1 MADDRNQISPGAR
14 LAFLR
19 EAFRNR
25 EAAAQARDLA
35 AATELTDVRTEYIA
49 QGRRFD
55 EMADR
60 LERLA
65 NGASSAVI
73 LSIST
78 RGAS

>member
-1 MADDRNQISPGAR
+1 MADDRIQISPGAR
-14 LAFLR
+14 SAFLR

-35 AATELTDVRTEYIA
+35 AAAQLADVRTEYIA

-60 LERLA
+60 LEGLA
-65 NGASSAVI
+65 NGTHRFNVVAVRTP
-73 LSIST
+73 SP
-78 RGAS
+78 